1 MSHPSICLFSAADLK
16 AETGTPPPER
26 ILSGSPASK
35 TWNYRESADGKF
47 FSGIWQSTPGKWR
60 IEYDEEEFCHI
71 IEGVSIIIDE
81 RTSIATTV
89 KSGDAFTLPAGFKG
103 TWEVVETT
111 RKHYAIYLP

>member
-1 MSHPSICLFSAADLK
+1 MPHSTLCLFEKTDVD
-16 AETGTPPPER
+16 AEH
-26 ILSGSPASK
+26 GSPAPDRIISGTPK
-35 TWNYRESADGKF
+35 STTWNYRESADGKF

-71 IEGVSIIIDE
+71 IEGVSIITDAQ
-81 RTSIATTV
+81 SGQATRVTA
-89 KSGDAFTLPAGFKG
+89 GDAFNLPAGFKG